1 MKRKLIACLVI
12 SIMALSFMVPL
23 KAADVYVAEPVN
35 VVAEEEVGI
44 APLSEMTRIY
54 WRTYR
59 GQLQF
64 RVWGI
69 ISGRWLTDWTDFT

>member
-12 SIMALSFMVPL
+12 SILALSFMVPV
-23 KAADVYVAEPVN
+23 KAADVFVAEPVN
-35 VVAEEEVGI
+35 AVVEEEVGI
-44 APLSEMTRIY
+44 APLSEMTEIF
-54 WRTYR
+54 WRMYS

-69 ISGRWLTDWTDFT
+69 VSGRWLTDWTNFG